1 MHRREVLDRAGV
13 SALPRSYTRL
23 EKGDGRLDKSY
34 LDTVR
39 QRFERDAQSFDAIY
53 RLERSPF
60 WRWVNMTLRKAVFER
75 YTITF
80 DQAGDVT
87 GKKILDVGCGS
98 GVYAVDFARRGA
110 RRVVGVDFSNNML
123 NLAAQ
128 EAEQHQVAD
137 RCTFVQA
144 DFLELDLKDTFD
156 ISIAMGVFDYVPD
169 QVAFLRKMVALTTGK
184 VIVSFPG
191 HSLFREPA
199 RRLRYKLAGKGD
211 IYLYSQ
217 DDVERIA
224 TEAGLRDK
232 EIIRIHSSGGA
243 FVLVGRCATD
253 A

>member
-1 MHRREVLDRAGV
+1 VNDSYQDKVRR
-13 SALPRSYTRL
+13 
-23 EKGDGRLDKSY
+23 
-34 LDTVR
+34 
-39 QRFERDAQSFDAIY
+39 RFERDAESFDAIY

-60 WRWVNMTLRKAVFER
+60 WRWVNTTFRKAVFER
-75 YTITF
+75 YNITF
-80 DQAGDVT
+80 EQAGDVT

-110 RRVVGVDFSNNML
+110 RRVVGIDLSNNML
-123 NLAAQ
+123 KLARQ

-137 RCTFVQA
+137 RCEFVRG
-144 DFLELDLKDTFD
+144 DFLGLDLKEKFD

-169 QVAFLRKMVALTTGK
+169 QVTFLRKMVTLTTGK
-184 VIVSFPG
+184 VIVAFPG
-191 HSLFREPA
+191 HSLLREPA

-232 EIIRIHSSGGA
+232 EIIRIHSSGGV
-243 FVLVGRCATD
+243 FVLVGRCTTD
-253 A
+253 T

>member
-1 MHRREVLDRAGV
+1 VND
-13 SALPRSYTRL
+13 PYQ
-23 EKGDGRLDKSY
+23 DK
-34 LDTVR
+34 VR

-60 WRWVNMTLRKAVFER
+60 WRWINTTFRKAVFER

-80 DQAGDVT
+80 EQAGDVT

-98 GVYAVDFARRGA
+98 GIYSVDFARRGA
-110 RRVVGVDFSNNML
+110 ARVVGVDFSGNML
-123 NLAAQ
+123 ELARE
-128 EAEQHQVAD
+128 EAERHQVAD
-137 RCTFVQA
+137 RCEFIQA
-144 DFLELDLKDTFD
+144 DFLEIQLEDKFD

-169 QVAFLRKMVALTTGK
+169 QVAFLRKMVELTTGK
-184 VIVSFPG
+184 VIVAFPG
-191 HSLFREPA
+191 HSLLREPA
-199 RRLRYKLAGKGD
+199 RRLRYRLAGKGE

-232 EIIRIHSSGGA
+232 EIIRIPSSGGVY
-243 FVLVGRCATD
+243 VLVGMTD